1 MCPIADNRN
10 LSGDKPV
17 DARKLEKAN
26 EPARHSQ
33 QNIDARQG
41 LEAVP
46 GTPGS
51 VPGAPAPTDPFAS
64 PNTASGQPNSPS
76 GTENVSPS
84 LPPKTEVRQ
93 SIFSRLTRPKGS
105 QGEADVFDAPE
116 FKEKK
121 TEKSQPS
128 KQDVLQEKAK
138 AKEKI
143 KAALS
148 KTQVTAADS
157 PQKKQVE
164 AEKKIQIPKTVFG
177 TKDFVKKDDLKYS
190 LWKNDNLKQ
199 MTKLGRKDRSG
210 LAQEF
215 FPDRNFV
222 RKEDVQRTIRG
233 IEKGQIKPPK
243 SLGTGRMGRTRATN
257 VLRQMIGEKQKKIY

>member
-17 DARKLEKAN
+17 NAQNLEQANQPVRHDQPKSDARPGF
-26 EPARHSQ
+26 EPAGSQ
-33 QNIDARQG
+33 
-41 LEAVP
+41 
-46 GTPGS
+46 PGS
-51 VPGAPAPTDPFAS
+51 VPGAPASADPFAP
-64 PNTASGQPNSPS
+64 PNTSSSQTNDSPDPKNTAPSAPPN
-76 GTENVSPS
+76 TEA
-84 LPPKTEVRQ
+84 RQ
-93 SIFSRLTRPKGS
+93 SIFSRLTRPKGA
-105 QGEADVFDAPE
+105 QGETDAFDAPE

-121 TEKSQPS
+121 KSQPPE
-128 KQDVLQEKAK
+128 QTVLQEKAK

-148 KTQVTAADS
+148 KTPETAGDLA
-157 PQKKQVE
+157 QKKQIE
-164 AEKKIQIPKTVFG
+164 AEKKFEVPKTVFG
-177 TKDFVKKDDLKYS
+177 RKDFVKKDDLKYS
-190 LWKNDNLKQ
+190 LWKNDDLKQ

-222 RKEDVQRTIRG
+222 RKEDVQKTIRG

-243 SLGTGRMGRTRATN
+243 ALGSGRIGRARATN
-257 VLRQMIGEKQKKIY
+257 VLRGMIGEKQKRVY